1 MKNQEGSPPPSSNP
15 VQMEK
20 NSDDTDGSRFRKE
33 NAPLSLLLL
42 LLLFFGFVCRC
53 TRSTKAKTDHF
64 GAKRWQRHLGWSGL
78 GTRQGWCARGTWGKR
93 RSAKE
98 AQKP

>member
-20 NSDDTDGSRFRKE
+20 NSDDTDGSRFR
-33 NAPLSLLLL
+33 
-42 LLLFFGFVCRC
+42 C
-53 TRSTKAKTDHF
+53 TRSTKAKTGHF

-78 GTRQGWCARGTWGKR
+78 GTRHGWCARGTWGKR